1 MDAKLK
7 LKFPFIHFK
16 RLKAIVYKADK
27 HEKIRLGNV
36 VFDRR
41 TYKSKPFMVL
51 DALARDKQA
60 MAIVGHF
67 TNPVNRKRAEYYPYF
82 NRCLSKGE
90 IKKINKSKD
99 ALKELPVA
107 TPEPTEDMV

>member
-16 RLKAIVYKADK
+16 RLKAIVYKTDK
-27 HEKIRLGNV
+27 HEKIRIGNV

-51 DALARDKQA
+51 DALARDKHA
-60 MAIVGHF
+60 LAVVGHF

-90 IKKINKSKD
+90 IKKITKSKD
-99 ALKELPVA
+99 VLKELPVT
-107 TPEPTEDMV
+107 TPELTEEIV